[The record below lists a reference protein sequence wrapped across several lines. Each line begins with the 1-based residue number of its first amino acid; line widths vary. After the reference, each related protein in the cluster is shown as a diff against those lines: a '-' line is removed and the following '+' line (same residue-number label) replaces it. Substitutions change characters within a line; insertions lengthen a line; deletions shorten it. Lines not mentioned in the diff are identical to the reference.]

1 MRRVKYQTW
10 SKISMGSSDIIG
22 QRQQWE
28 EAVRSPEKAGH
39 LTWPLSLLS
48 IWEWAATHSRFF
60 PVPLE
65 KSQVS
70 FSKRKHKSI
79 LREAEDFGEYP
90 HSIQRH
96 RREHKGWGRKLKLKN
111 STASVGGVKSV
122 QVQGEC
128 PLSLV
133 SREDINEKRLTVVFQ
148 HFKSLIVYKT
158 VSALKTQP
166 WGLLWGLKKVN
177 RGRAG
182 LCCSETEGRLR
193 RGSVLEKLSCS
204 A

>member
-1 MRRVKYQTW
+1 M
-10 SKISMGSSDIIG
+10 
-22 QRQQWE
+22 
-28 EAVRSPEKAGH
+28 
-39 LTWPLSLLS
+39 
-48 IWEWAATHSRFF
+48 
-60 PVPLE
+60 PLE

-79 LREAEDFGEYP
+79 LREAEDLGEYP

-166 WGLLWGLKKVN
+166 
-177 RGRAG
+177 
-182 LCCSETEGRLR
+182 
-193 RGSVLEKLSCS
+193 
-204 A
+204 